1 MYIEYYINNIDDKDI
16 EIKQQLEKIKSYNLA
31 TNVIAIPYYAKLIK
45 KNFSNFKV
53 GCFLDYPISTYDPNL
68 RIDTIK
74 NIAKSNIDYLSIT
87 LPFYY
92 LVNRK
97 YDKLREDIKKNLEAS
112 ENKPIRYILEY
123 RKFDHQILTKACE
136 ILMIGG
142 VNTIYVASGFF
153 LDNLDDNIIACSY
166 LHKKTGINTIIN
178 GNCWT
183 NQHIDQVLKSGMFG
197 FSTNN
202 LLNLKTIYEQK

>member
-16 EIKQQLEKIKSYNLA
+16 DIKKQLDYIKSSCKVR
-31 TNVIAIPYYAKLIK
+31 NVIAPPYHAKLIK
-45 KNFSNFKV
+45 KNFATFKV
-53 GCFLDYPISTYDPNL
+53 GCFLDYPIAGNDPGS
-68 RIDTIK
+68 RVDIIR
-74 NIAKSNIDYLSIT
+74 NIFKANIDYAAIV

-97 YDKLREDIKKNLEAS
+97 YDKLRDDIKKNLEAS
-112 ENKPIRYILEY
+112 EGKEIRYILEY

-142 VNTIYVASGFF
+142 ISTIYASTGFF
-153 LDNLDDNIIACSY
+153 IDNLDDNIIACSY
-166 LHKKTGINTIIN
+166 LHKKTSINTIIN

-183 NQHIDQVLKSGMFG
+183 DQHISQIVQSDMFG
-197 FSTNN
+197 FSSNN
-202 LLNLKTIYEQK
+202 LFALKQFNEQ